1 MFAILEGTYQ
11 VRNDGVFV
19 GPRVGSVFLNRTS
32 WSELEV
38 HLIFFPWIA
47 QINAWFL
54 ICEPP
59 QLLSPMVGR
68 LNTLIFCHML
78 AVRVKQ
84 SLKIDSVSLWNRP
97 IFHPMFSIKKKNNF
111 PSNQKVHQFSTFNN
125 KQQRIWNLAPLQLS
139 PTFPTVRLLPV
150 LSGFDMAS
158 WRLQIPKCPVASWC
172 CCRSRSVMKPG
183 LQRRVATSK
192 TGAWMLRDI

>member
-19 GPRVGSVFLNRTS
+19 RPFLGVGSVFLNRTS

-54 ICEPP
+54 MCEPP

-68 LNTLIFCHML
+68 LTTLIFCHML

-84 SLKIDSVSLWNRP
+84 SLKIDSVSLLNLDP
-97 IFHPMFSIKKKNNF
+97 FSSNVQHKK
-111 PSNQKVHQFSTFNN
+111 QFSYPTKKFINSPHLTTNN
-125 KQQRIWNLAPLQLS
+125 RNLNLKPGPP
-139 PTFPTVRLLPV
+139 PTFPTFPNY
-150 LSGFDMAS
+150 
-158 WRLQIPKCPVASWC
+158 
-172 CCRSRSVMKPG
+172 RSP
-183 LQRRVATSK
+183 ATC
-192 TGAWMLRDI
+192 A